1 MTMNLKEI
9 RKANGISQM
18 KLARKVGV
26 SLLTIQLWENGVS
39 NPNKDNEEKLKKVLQ
54 ELKNKGE

>member
-1 MTMNLKEI
+1 MTTKLKEI
-9 RKANGISQM
+9 RKALGISQM
-18 KLARKVGV
+18 NLARKVGV

-39 NPNKDNEEKLKKVLQ
+39 NPNKENEEKLKKVLA

>member
-1 MTMNLKEI
+1 MTTKLKEI
-9 RKANGISQM
+9 RKALGISQM
-18 KLARKVGV
+18 NLARKVGV

-39 NPNKDNEEKLKKVLQ
+39 NPNKENEEKLKKVLD

>member
-1 MTMNLKEI
+1 MTTKLKEI
-9 RKANGISQM
+9 RKALGISQM
-18 KLARKVGV
+18 NLARKVGV

-39 NPNKDNEEKLKKVLQ
+39 NPNKENEKKLKKVLD